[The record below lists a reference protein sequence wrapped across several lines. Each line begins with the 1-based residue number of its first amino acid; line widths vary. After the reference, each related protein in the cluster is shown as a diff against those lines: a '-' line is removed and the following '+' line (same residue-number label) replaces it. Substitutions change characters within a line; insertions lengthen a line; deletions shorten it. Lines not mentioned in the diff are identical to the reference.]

1 LTTLLNRAEK
11 SGVPCAGSWDLFW
24 AAAIIAAASA
34 AADDD
39 EIEDGDAGAIE
50 LDGDGDCC
58 C

>member
-50 LDGDGDCC
+50 LDGDGD
-58 C
+58 